1 MAKLKRLRKIAEDNN
16 SQTSED
22 DAAHFSRFNSLQA
35 AAKPTSSHMESSQ
48 SEFSQ
53 TQPQVQESAETE
65 YIDAV
70 EIIDSQGK
78 KRKKSIMHA
87 KNVWSLPDGERVVI
101 VCNLLGQPVKKSGG
115 ILGGWLGII
124 ARRPNLCPIH
134 YPSWKV
140 MPLMFKTKL
149 LLLTRSKFLLP
160 SNGNIEK
167 WVLKSL
173 SRKWKDFKCEL
184 KGKYMIDNYTEQEVA
199 SNVPSGFTS
208 QQWIDLVRY
217 WFSEKSKSYSQIGKV
232 ARAKHITPHTTG
244 SMSFARKRDLFDG
257 TYDGSSQE
265 VLDNITKLIEKEAKT
280 ENEAFTEV
288 IGKDRYGRVK
298 GYGIG
303 VTPTQLFGVHAQIK
317 NMENGGVDPS
327 EDMRKLQA
335 QIQDMQSNYDSK
347 LLEMQQNYEQ
357 KLQGMQKTYESQ
369 LEDMKQLLVQIASK
383 LQ

>member
-65 YIDAV
+65 YIDA
-70 EIIDSQGK
+70 
-78 KRKKSIMHA
+78 
-87 KNVWSLPDGERVVI
+87 
-101 VCNLLGQPVKKSGG
+101 
-115 ILGGWLGII
+115 
-124 ARRPNLCPIH
+124 
-134 YPSWKV
+134 
-140 MPLMFKTKL
+140 
-149 LLLTRSKFLLP
+149 SKFLLP

-217 WFSEKSKSYSQIGKV
+217 WFSEKSKEKENGREPGRV
-232 ARAKHITPHTTG
+232 EF
-244 SMSFARKRDLFDG
+244 FALTHKRKDG

-335 QIQDMQSNYDSK
+335 QIQDMQRALRQFYLWQRSNDVSIIR
-347 LLEMQQNYEQ
+347 MNI
-357 KLQGMQKTYESQ
+357 
-369 LEDMKQLLVQIASK
+369 V
-383 LQ
+383 